1 MKILVL
7 TSVFP
12 NQKQPGLGVFVRE
25 RMFNVAEHCELKV
38 VAPVAWFPLVR
49 LLKKNYRPPVPFYE
63 MQNDIDVFHPKFFN
77 IPRYFKFLDG
87 FFFFLCSFYT
97 LRTIRKTFDFDLIDA
112 HFAYPDGFGA
122 VLLGKYFRRPV
133 TITVRGTIR
142 KFSKTSSIA
151 PLVQYAL
158 QNAARVF
165 TVCDDLRQAAIE
177 AGGHPDNIEVI
188 ANGIDNAKF
197 FRVDQAAAREALN
210 LDLTR
215 KIIISVGG
223 LTERKGFHRII
234 EQLPALRDKFPDI
247 LLIIVGGSSVEGDN
261 EVYLRKR
268 VTELSLTDQVLF
280 AGAQPHDQ
288 LYRWLNAADIFCL
301 ATSNEGW
308 ANVFL
313 EAMACGLPVVTTA
326 VGGNPEVVCSDDLG
340 ILVPFGESEAL
351 KTAIESALLKDWDRN
366 KIVDYASENT
376 WDRRVEVLLD
386 RFRTL
391 TT

>member
-12 NQKQPGLGVFVRE
+12 NHKQPGLGVFVRE
-25 RMFNVAEHCELKV
+25 RMFKVAEQCELKV
-38 VAPVAWFPLVR
+38 VAPVAWFPLIH
-49 LLKKNYRPPVPFYE
+49 LLRKNYRPPVAFHE
-63 MQNDIDVFHPKFFN
+63 IQNDIEVFHPKFFN

-87 FFFFLCSFYT
+87 FFFFLCSLYT
-97 LRTIRKTFDFDLIDA
+97 LRTIRKTFDFDVIDA
-112 HFAYPDGFGA
+112 HFTYPDGFGA

-142 KFSKTSSIA
+142 KFSRTASIR
-151 PLVQYAL
+151 PLVKYAL
-158 QNAARVF
+158 QNAAQVF
-165 TVCDDLRQAAIE
+165 AVCEDLRQAAIE
-177 AGGHPDNIEVI
+177 AGGYPDNIEVI
-188 ANGIDNAKF
+188 ANGVDNAKF
-197 FRVDQAAAREALN
+197 FRVDQASARQALQ

-268 VTELSLTDQVLF
+268 VTELNLTDHVLF

-326 VGGNPEVVCSDDLG
+326 VGGNPEVICSDDLG
-340 ILVPFGESEAL
+340 ILVPFGDSEAL
-351 KTAIESALLKDWDRN
+351 KTAIESALLRNWDRN

-376 WDRRVEVLLD
+376 WDRRVALLLD

-391 TT
+391 TH

>member
-12 NQKQPGLGVFVRE
+12 NHKQPGLGVFVRE
-25 RMFNVAEHCELKV
+25 RMFKVAEQCELKV
-38 VAPVAWFPLVR
+38 VAPVAWFPLIR
-49 LLKKNYRPPVPFYE
+49 LLRKNYRPIVAFHE
-63 MQNDIDVFHPKFFN
+63 IQNGIEVFHPKFFN

-87 FFFFLCSFYT
+87 FFFFLCSLYT
-97 LRTIRKTFDFDLIDA
+97 LRTIRKTFDFDVIDA
-112 HFAYPDGFGA
+112 HFTYPDGFGA

-142 KFSKTSSIA
+142 KFSRTASIR
-151 PLVQYAL
+151 PLVKYAL
-158 QNAARVF
+158 QNAAQVF
-165 TVCDDLRQAAIE
+165 AVCEDLRQAAIE
-177 AGGHPDNIEVI
+177 AGGYPDNIEVI
-188 ANGIDNAKF
+188 ANGVDNAKF
-197 FRVDQAAAREALN
+197 FRVDQASARQALQ

-234 EQLPALRDKFPDI
+234 EQLPVLRDKFPDI

-268 VTELSLTDQVLF
+268 VNELSLTDHVLF

-326 VGGNPEVVCSDDLG
+326 VGGNPEVICSDDLG
-340 ILVPFGESEAL
+340 ILVPFGDSEAL
-351 KTAIESALLKDWDRN
+351 KTAIESALLRNWDRN

-376 WDRRVEVLLD
+376 WDRRVALLLD

-391 TT
+391 TH